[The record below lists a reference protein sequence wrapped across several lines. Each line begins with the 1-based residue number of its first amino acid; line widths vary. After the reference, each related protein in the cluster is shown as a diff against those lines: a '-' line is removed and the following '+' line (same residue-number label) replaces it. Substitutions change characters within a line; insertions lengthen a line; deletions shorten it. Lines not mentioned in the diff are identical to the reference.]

1 MSKNELC
8 IEKISALRAPAAKEK
23 KTENDLCIEHISAL
37 RVPSLKN
44 LDYVKISGAVLRKMS
59 TFNHRKW
66 VCRDATTV

>member
-1 MSKNELC
+1 MSYVLKKFPRCARLWL
-8 IEKISALRAPAAKEK
+8 KK
-23 KTENDLCIEHISAL
+23 KTENELCIEHISTL